1 MPNSSTLLDK
11 DTTIDVQVFQLGSST
26 PPPPEAAGPMITGF
40 VYETTPEGR
49 NPLRGVLAWLEVG
62 TADSYLVAK
71 TQTDDAGRF
80 FFCRVNAP
88 VRMGVSRYQ
97 DMVMAGYKD
106 GTAFIPGAGDM
117 FFEIDLRR

>member
-1 MPNSSTLLDK
+1 
-11 DTTIDVQVFQLGSST
+11 
-26 PPPPEAAGPMITGF
+26 MITGL
-40 VYETTPEGR
+40 VYETTAEGR

-62 TADSYLVAK
+62 SGDSYLVAK
-71 TQTDDAGRF
+71 TQTDEAGRF
-80 FFCRVNAP
+80 FFCRVNVP

-106 GTAFIPGAGDM
+106 GVAFVPGAGDM